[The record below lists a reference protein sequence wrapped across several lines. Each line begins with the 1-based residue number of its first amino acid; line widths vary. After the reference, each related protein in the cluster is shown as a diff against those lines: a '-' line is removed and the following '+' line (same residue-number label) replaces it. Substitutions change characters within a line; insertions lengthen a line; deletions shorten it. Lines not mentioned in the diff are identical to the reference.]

1 MKHIFKISLVFAIS
15 FLVTSI
21 YAQSSTLEEQIR
33 MRAAEKVKQLCD
45 YIEFMAN
52 PENPMDIR
60 IEFMA
65 NPENPM
71 DIKDRY
77 RSKAVK
83 LFFANCEP
91 YEEDGI
97 RNEGVA
103 MEVSSIY
110 RSKPTRRLMKDYFMG
125 LINMR
130 YSKVIIQSTDIH
142 DMDVSQLHQVDE
154 NMYVCTVAFVQVF
167 VGYRDGKPV
176 YSDRTKKRVK
186 CYVLKEE
193 TVDGDE
199 YIVKLGDTRVEETK
213 KLKVSR

>member
-1 MKHIFKISLVFAIS
+1 MKHIFKISIVFAIS
-15 FLVTSI
+15 FFVTNI

-33 MRAAEKVKQLCD
+33 MRAAEKVDQLCD

-52 PENPMDIR
+52 PENPKDIR
-60 IEFMA
+60 
-65 NPENPM
+65 NR
-71 DIKDRY
+71 RY

-103 MEVSSIY
+103 MKVSSIY

-154 NMYVCTVAFVQVF
+154 NMYVCTCCICAGFCWV
-167 VGYRDGKPV
+167 
-176 YSDRTKKRVK
+176 
-186 CYVLKEE
+186 
-193 TVDGDE
+193 
-199 YIVKLGDTRVEETK
+199 
-213 KLKVSR
+213 

>member
-15 FLVTSI
+15 FFVTNI

-60 IEFMA
+60 
-65 NPENPM
+65 N
-71 DIKDRY
+71 RY

-103 MEVSSIY
+103 MKVSSIY

-186 CYVLKEE
+186 CYVFKEE

-213 KLKVSR
+213 KLKVPR

>member
-1 MKHIFKISLVFAIS
+1 MRLYIFVLTLFVIGNTFCSQ
-15 FLVTSI
+15 
-21 YAQSSTLEEQIR
+21 AQVRTQV
-33 MRAAEKVKQLCD
+33 AVKVKQLCD

-60 IEFMA
+60 
-65 NPENPM
+65 N
-71 DIKDRY
+71 RY

-142 DMDVSQLHQVDE
+142 DMDVSQLLHLFRFLLDIETGNLFILIEQ
-154 NMYVCTVAFVQVF
+154 
-167 VGYRDGKPV
+167 
-176 YSDRTKKRVK
+176 KK
-186 CYVLKEE
+186 E
-193 TVDGDE
+193 
-199 YIVKLGDTRVEETK
+199 
-213 KLKVSR
+213 